1 MKFYFVLVAPARAA
15 NVGAAAR
22 AMKTMGFDAMRLV
35 ASRVHE
41 EDEANWVA
49 HGAQEILTNAKAF
62 DTLPAALADM
72 DLVIAT
78 TARERGRYQHYLTP
92 GQIREQIRT
101 KPTLGKVAIVFGCEE
116 SGLSNEQLAHVDLIS
131 YLPLKVSYPSLNL
144 GQAIMLYAYEMSQL
158 MDELAGDAR
167 VAATHSPVNTATA
180 SPINTAALGDGA
192 EPNSG
197 QVRVLKSKTSQLLGE
212 LGVAPDEKLHQW
224 VMDRVPMLAQRD
236 LNMLHLLCKDLA
248 RRFEQVP

>member
-1 MKFYFVLVAPARAA
+1 MKLYFVLVAPARPA

-41 EDEANWVA
+41 EEEASWVA
-49 HGAQEILTNAKAF
+49 HGAQEILTQAEAF
-62 DTLPAALADM
+62 DTLPEALADM

-92 GQIREQIRT
+92 GEIREQIRS
-101 KPTLGKVAIVFGCEE
+101 KPSLNKVAIVFGCEE
-116 SGLSNEQLAHVDLIS
+116 SGLSNEQLAEVDLIS

-158 MDELAGDAR
+158 MDELNADG
-167 VAATHSPVNTATA
+167 ATA
-180 SPINTAALGDGA
+180 VA
-192 EPNSG
+192 ENFDNAG
-197 QVRVLKSKTSQLLGE
+197 QVRVLKSKTAELLGE
-212 LGVAPDEKLHQW
+212 LRVSQDEKLHQW
-224 VMDRVPMLAQRD
+224 VMDRVPMLPQRD

-248 RRFEQVP
+248 RKLGKEV

>member
-1 MKFYFVLVAPARAA
+1 MKLYFVLVAPARPA

-41 EDEANWVA
+41 EEEASWVA
-49 HGAQEILTNAKAF
+49 HGAQEILTQAEAF
-62 DTLPAALADM
+62 DTLPEALADM

-92 GQIREQIRT
+92 GEIREQIRS
-101 KPTLGKVAIVFGCEE
+101 KPSLNKVAIVFGCEE
-116 SGLSNEQLAHVDLIS
+116 SGLSNEQLAEVDLIS

-158 MDELAGDAR
+158 MDELNADGDAA
-167 VAATHSPVNTATA
+167 VAENFDNA
-180 SPINTAALGDGA
+180 
-192 EPNSG
+192 G
-197 QVRVLKSKTSQLLGE
+197 QVRVLKSKTAELLGE
-212 LGVAPDEKLHQW
+212 LGVSQDEKLHQW
-224 VMDRVPMLAQRD
+224 VMDRVPMLPQRD

-248 RRFEQVP
+248 RKLGKEV

>member
-1 MKFYFVLVAPARAA
+1 MKLYFVLVAPARPA

-41 EDEANWVA
+41 EEEASWVA
-49 HGAQEILTNAKAF
+49 HGAQDILTQAEAF
-62 DTLPAALADM
+62 DTLPEALADM

-92 GQIREQIRT
+92 GEIREQIRS
-101 KPTLGKVAIVFGCEE
+101 KPSLNKVAIVFGCEE
-116 SGLSNEQLAHVDLIS
+116 SGLSNEQLAEVDLIS

-158 MDELAGDAR
+158 MDELNADG
-167 VAATHSPVNTATA
+167 
-180 SPINTAALGDGA
+180 TAAVA
-192 EPNSG
+192 ENFDNAG
-197 QVRVLKSKTSQLLGE
+197 QVRVLKSKTAELLGE
-212 LGVAPDEKLHQW
+212 LGVSQDEKLHQW
-224 VMDRVPMLAQRD
+224 VMDRVPMLPQRD

-248 RRFEQVP
+248 RRFGRE

>member
-1 MKFYFVLVAPARAA
+1 MKLYFVLVAPARPA

-41 EDEANWVA
+41 EEEASWVA
-49 HGAQEILTNAKAF
+49 HGAQEILTQAEAF
-62 DTLPAALADM
+62 DTLPEALADM

-92 GQIREQIRT
+92 GEIREQIRS
-101 KPTLGKVAIVFGCEE
+101 KPSLNKVAIVFGCEE
-116 SGLSNEQLAHVDLIS
+116 SGLSNEQLAEVDLIS

-158 MDELAGDAR
+158 MDELNADGGAA
-167 VAATHSPVNTATA
+167 VAENFDNA
-180 SPINTAALGDGA
+180 
-192 EPNSG
+192 G
-197 QVRVLKSKTSQLLGE
+197 QVRVLKSKTAELLGE
-212 LGVAPDEKLHQW
+212 LGVSQDEKLHQW
-224 VMDRVPMLAQRD
+224 VMDRVPMLPQRD

-248 RRFEQVP
+248 RKLGEEV

>member
-1 MKFYFVLVAPARAA
+1 MKLYFVLVAPARPA

-41 EDEANWVA
+41 EEEASWVA
-49 HGAQEILTNAKAF
+49 HGAQEILTQAEAF
-62 DTLPAALADM
+62 DTLPEALADM

-92 GQIREQIRT
+92 GEIREQIRS
-101 KPTLGKVAIVFGCEE
+101 KPSINKVAIVFGCEE
-116 SGLSNEQLAHVDLIS
+116 SGLSNEQLAEVDLIS

-158 MDELAGDAR
+158 MDELNA
-167 VAATHSPVNTATA
+167 
-180 SPINTAALGDGA
+180 DGA
-192 EPNSG
+192 AAVAENFDNAG
-197 QVRVLKSKTSQLLGE
+197 QVRVLKSKTAELLGE
-212 LGVAPDEKLHQW
+212 LGVSQDEKLHQW
-224 VMDRVPMLAQRD
+224 VMDRVPMLPQRD

-248 RRFEQVP
+248 RRFGRE

>member
-1 MKFYFVLVAPARAA
+1 MKLYFVLVAPARPA

-41 EDEANWVA
+41 EEEASWVA
-49 HGAQEILTNAKAF
+49 HGAQEILTQAEAF
-62 DTLPAALADM
+62 DTLPEALADM

-92 GQIREQIRT
+92 GEIREQIRA
-101 KPTLGKVAIVFGCEE
+101 KPSLGKVAIVFGCEE
-116 SGLSNEQLAHVDLIS
+116 SGLSNEQLAEVDLIS

-158 MDELAGDAR
+158 MDELNADG
-167 VAATHSPVNTATA
+167 ATA
-180 SPINTAALGDGA
+180 VA
-192 EPNSG
+192 ENFDNAG
-197 QVRVLKSKTSQLLGE
+197 QVRVLKSKTAELLGE
-212 LGVAPDEKLHQW
+212 LGVLQDEKLYQW
-224 VMDRVPMLAQRD
+224 VMDRVPMLPQRD

-248 RRFEQVP
+248 RKLGKEV

>member
-1 MKFYFVLVAPARAA
+1 MKLYFVLVAPARPA

-41 EDEANWVA
+41 EEEASWVA
-49 HGAQEILTNAKAF
+49 HGAQEILTQAEAF
-62 DTLPAALADM
+62 ETLPEALADM

-92 GQIREQIRT
+92 GEIREQIRA
-101 KPTLGKVAIVFGCEE
+101 KPSLGKVAIVFGCEE
-116 SGLSNEQLAHVDLIS
+116 SGLSNEQLAEVDLIS

-158 MDELAGDAR
+158 MDELNA
-167 VAATHSPVNTATA
+167 
-180 SPINTAALGDGA
+180 DGA
-192 EPNSG
+192 AAVAENFDNAG
-197 QVRVLKSKTSQLLGE
+197 QVRVLKSKTAELLGE
-212 LGVAPDEKLHQW
+212 LGVSQDEKLHQW
-224 VMDRVPMLAQRD
+224 VMDRVPMLPQRD

-248 RRFEQVP
+248 RKLGKEV

>member
-1 MKFYFVLVAPARAA
+1 MKLYFVLVAPARPA

-41 EDEANWVA
+41 EEEASWVA
-49 HGAQEILTNAKAF
+49 HGAQEILTQAEAF
-62 DTLPAALADM
+62 DTLPEALADM

-92 GQIREQIRT
+92 GEIREQIHS
-101 KPTLGKVAIVFGCEE
+101 KPSLNKVAIVFGCEE
-116 SGLSNEQLAHVDLIS
+116 SGLSNEQLAEVDLIS

-158 MDELAGDAR
+158 MDELNADG
-167 VAATHSPVNTATA
+167 
-180 SPINTAALGDGA
+180 TAAVA
-192 EPNSG
+192 ENFDNAG
-197 QVRVLKSKTSQLLGE
+197 QVRVLKSKTAELLGE
-212 LGVAPDEKLHQW
+212 LGVSQDEKLHQW
-224 VMDRVPMLAQRD
+224 VMDRVPMLPQRD

-248 RRFEQVP
+248 RKLGKEV

>member
-1 MKFYFVLVAPARAA
+1 MKLYFVLVAPARPA

-41 EDEANWVA
+41 EEEASWVA
-49 HGAQEILTNAKAF
+49 HGAQEILTQAEAF
-62 DTLPAALADM
+62 DTLPEALADM

-92 GQIREQIRT
+92 GEIREQIRS
-101 KPTLGKVAIVFGCEE
+101 KLSLNKVAIVFGCEE
-116 SGLSNEQLAHVDLIS
+116 SGLSNEQLAEVDLIS

-158 MDELAGDAR
+158 MDELNADGGAA
-167 VAATHSPVNTATA
+167 VAENFDNA
-180 SPINTAALGDGA
+180 
-192 EPNSG
+192 G
-197 QVRVLKSKTSQLLGE
+197 QVRVLKSKTAELLGE
-212 LGVAPDEKLHQW
+212 LGVSQDEKLHQW
-224 VMDRVPMLAQRD
+224 VMDRVPMLPQRD

-248 RRFEQVP
+248 RKLGKEV

>member
-1 MKFYFVLVAPARAA
+1 MKLYFVLVAPARPA

-41 EDEANWVA
+41 EEEASWVA
-49 HGAQEILTNAKAF
+49 HGAQEILTQAEAF
-62 DTLPAALADM
+62 DTLPEALADM

-92 GQIREQIRT
+92 GEIREQIRS
-101 KPTLGKVAIVFGCEE
+101 KPSLNKVAIVFGCEE
-116 SGLSNEQLAHVDLIS
+116 SGLSNEQLAEVDLIS

-144 GQAIMLYAYEMSQL
+144 GQAIMLYAYELSQL
-158 MDELAGDAR
+158 MDELNA
-167 VAATHSPVNTATA
+167 
-180 SPINTAALGDGA
+180 DGA
-192 EPNSG
+192 AAVAENFDNAG
-197 QVRVLKSKTSQLLGE
+197 QVRVLKSKTAELLRE
-212 LGVAPDEKLHQW
+212 LGVSQDEKLHQW
-224 VMDRVPMLAQRD
+224 VMDRVPMLPQRD

-248 RRFEQVP
+248 RKLGKEV

>member
-1 MKFYFVLVAPARAA
+1 MKLYFVLVAPARPA

-41 EDEANWVA
+41 EEEASWVA
-49 HGAQEILTNAKAF
+49 HGAQEILTQAEAF
-62 DTLPAALADM
+62 ETLPEALADM

-92 GQIREQIRT
+92 GEIREQIRS
-101 KPTLGKVAIVFGCEE
+101 KPSLDKVAIVFGCEE
-116 SGLSNEQLAHVDLIS
+116 SGLSNEQLAEVDLIS

-144 GQAIMLYAYEMSQL
+144 GQAIMLYAYELSQL
-158 MDELAGDAR
+158 MDELKA
-167 VAATHSPVNTATA
+167 
-180 SPINTAALGDGA
+180 DGA
-192 EPNSG
+192 AAVAENFDNAG
-197 QVRVLKSKTSQLLGE
+197 QVRVLKSKTAELLGE
-212 LGVAPDEKLHQW
+212 IGVSQDEKLHQW
-224 VMDRVPMLAQRD
+224 VMDRVPMLPQRD

-248 RRFEQVP
+248 RRFGRE

>member
-1 MKFYFVLVAPARAA
+1 MKLYFVLVAPARPA

-41 EDEANWVA
+41 EEEASWVA
-49 HGAQEILTNAKAF
+49 HGAQEILTQAEAF
-62 DTLPAALADM
+62 ETLPEALADM

-92 GQIREQIRT
+92 GEIREQIRS
-101 KPTLGKVAIVFGCEE
+101 KPSLNKVAIVFGCEE
-116 SGLSNEQLAHVDLIS
+116 SGLSNEQLAEVDLIS

-158 MDELAGDAR
+158 MDELNA
-167 VAATHSPVNTATA
+167 
-180 SPINTAALGDGA
+180 DGA
-192 EPNSG
+192 SAVAENFDNAG
-197 QVRVLKSKTSQLLGE
+197 QVRVLKSKTAELLGE
-212 LGVAPDEKLHQW
+212 LGVSQDEKLHQW
-224 VMDRVPMLAQRD
+224 VMDRVPMLPQRD

-248 RRFEQVP
+248 RRFGRE

>member
-1 MKFYFVLVAPARAA
+1 MKLYFVLVAPARPA

-41 EDEANWVA
+41 EEEASWVA
-49 HGAQEILTNAKAF
+49 HGAQEILTQAEAF
-62 DTLPAALADM
+62 ETLPEALADM

-92 GQIREQIRT
+92 GEIREQIRS
-101 KPTLGKVAIVFGCEE
+101 KPSLGKVAIVFGCEE
-116 SGLSNEQLAHVDLIS
+116 SGLSNEQLAAVDLIS

-158 MDELAGDAR
+158 MDELNA
-167 VAATHSPVNTATA
+167 
-180 SPINTAALGDGA
+180 DGA
-192 EPNSG
+192 AAVAENFDNAG
-197 QVRVLKSKTSQLLGE
+197 QVRVLKSKTAELLGE
-212 LGVAPDEKLHQW
+212 LGVSQDEKLHQW
-224 VMDRVPMLAQRD
+224 VMDRVPMLPQRD

-248 RRFEQVP
+248 RKLGKEV

>member
-1 MKFYFVLVAPARAA
+1 MKLYFVLVAPARPA

-41 EDEANWVA
+41 EEEASWVA
-49 HGAQEILTNAKAF
+49 HGAQEILTQAEAF
-62 DTLPAALADM
+62 DTLPEALADM

-92 GQIREQIRT
+92 GEIREQIRA
-101 KPTLGKVAIVFGCEE
+101 KPSLNKVAIVFGCEE
-116 SGLSNEQLAHVDLIS
+116 SGLSNEQLAEVDLIS

-158 MDELAGDAR
+158 MDELNADG
-167 VAATHSPVNTATA
+167 ATA
-180 SPINTAALGDGA
+180 VAENFDNT
-192 EPNSG
+192 G
-197 QVRVLKSKTSQLLGE
+197 QVRVLKSKTAELLGE
-212 LGVAPDEKLHQW
+212 LGVSQDEKLHQW
-224 VMDRVPMLAQRD
+224 VMDRVPMLPQRD

-248 RRFEQVP
+248 RKLGKEV

>member
-1 MKFYFVLVAPARAA
+1 MKLYFVLVAPARPA

-41 EDEANWVA
+41 EEEASWVA
-49 HGAQEILTNAKAF
+49 HGAQEILTQAEAF
-62 DTLPAALADM
+62 ETLPEALADM

-92 GQIREQIRT
+92 GEIREQIRS
-101 KPTLGKVAIVFGCEE
+101 KPSLGKVAIVFGCEE
-116 SGLSNEQLAHVDLIS
+116 SGLSNEQLAEVDLIS

-158 MDELAGDAR
+158 MDELNADGGAA
-167 VAATHSPVNTATA
+167 VAENFDNA
-180 SPINTAALGDGA
+180 
-192 EPNSG
+192 G
-197 QVRVLKSKTSQLLGE
+197 QVRVLKSKTAELLGE
-212 LGVAPDEKLHQW
+212 LGVSQDEKLHQW
-224 VMDRVPMLAQRD
+224 VMDRVPMLPQRD

-248 RRFEQVP
+248 RKLGKEV

>member
-1 MKFYFVLVAPARAA
+1 MKLYFVLVAPARPA

-41 EDEANWVA
+41 EEEGSWVA
-49 HGAQEILTNAKAF
+49 HGAQEILTQAEAF
-62 DTLPAALADM
+62 ETLPEALADM

-92 GQIREQIRT
+92 GEIREQIRS
-101 KPTLGKVAIVFGCEE
+101 KPSLGKVAIVFGCEE
-116 SGLSNEQLAHVDLIS
+116 SGLSNEQLAEVDLIS
-131 YLPLKVSYPSLNL
+131 YLPLKVSYPFLNL

-158 MDELAGDAR
+158 MDELNA
-167 VAATHSPVNTATA
+167 
-180 SPINTAALGDGA
+180 DGA
-192 EPNSG
+192 AAVAENFENAG
-197 QVRVLKSKTSQLLGE
+197 QVRVLKSKTAELLGE
-212 LGVAPDEKLHQW
+212 LGVSQDEKLHQW
-224 VMDRVPMLAQRD
+224 VMDRVPMLPQRD

-248 RRFEQVP
+248 RRFGRE

>member
-1 MKFYFVLVAPARAA
+1 MKLYFVLVAPARPA

-41 EDEANWVA
+41 EEEASWVA
-49 HGAQEILTNAKAF
+49 HGAQEILTQAEAF
-62 DTLPAALADM
+62 DTLPEALADM
-72 DLVIAT
+72 ELVIAT

-92 GQIREQIRT
+92 GEIREQIRS
-101 KPTLGKVAIVFGCEE
+101 KPSLNKVAIVFGCEE
-116 SGLSNEQLAHVDLIS
+116 SGLSNEQLAEVDLIS

-158 MDELAGDAR
+158 MDELNA
-167 VAATHSPVNTATA
+167 
-180 SPINTAALGDGA
+180 DGA
-192 EPNSG
+192 AAVAENFDNAG
-197 QVRVLKSKTSQLLGE
+197 QVRVLKSKTAELLGE
-212 LGVAPDEKLHQW
+212 LGVSQDEKLHQW
-224 VMDRVPMLAQRD
+224 VMDRVPMLPQRD

-248 RRFEQVP
+248 RKLGKEV

>member
-1 MKFYFVLVAPARAA
+1 MKLYFVLVAPARPA

-41 EDEANWVA
+41 EEEASWVA
-49 HGAQEILTNAKAF
+49 HGAQEILTQAEAF
-62 DTLPAALADM
+62 DILPEALADM

-92 GQIREQIRT
+92 GEIREQIRS
-101 KPTLGKVAIVFGCEE
+101 KPSLNKVAIVFGCEE
-116 SGLSNEQLAHVDLIS
+116 SGLSNEQLAEVDLIS

-158 MDELAGDAR
+158 MDEL
-167 VAATHSPVNTATA
+167 NT
-180 SPINTAALGDGA
+180 DGA
-192 EPNSG
+192 AAVAENFDNAG
-197 QVRVLKSKTSQLLGE
+197 QVRVLKSKTAELLGE
-212 LGVAPDEKLHQW
+212 LGVSQDEKLHQW
-224 VMDRVPMLAQRD
+224 VMDRVPMLPQRD

-248 RRFEQVP
+248 RKLGKEV

>member
-1 MKFYFVLVAPARAA
+1 MKLYFVLVAPARPA

-41 EDEANWVA
+41 EEEASWVA
-49 HGAQEILTNAKAF
+49 HGAQEILTQAEAF
-62 DTLPAALADM
+62 DTLPEALADM

-92 GQIREQIRT
+92 AEIREQIRS
-101 KPTLGKVAIVFGCEE
+101 KPSLGKVAIVFGCEE
-116 SGLSNEQLAHVDLIS
+116 SGLSNEQLAEVDLIS

-158 MDELAGDAR
+158 MDELNA
-167 VAATHSPVNTATA
+167 
-180 SPINTAALGDGA
+180 DGA
-192 EPNSG
+192 AAVAENFDNAG
-197 QVRVLKSKTSQLLGE
+197 QVRVLKSKTAELLGE
-212 LGVAPDEKLHQW
+212 LGVSQDEKLHQW
-224 VMDRVPMLAQRD
+224 VMDRVPMLPQRD

-248 RRFEQVP
+248 RKLGKEV

>member
-1 MKFYFVLVAPARAA
+1 MKLYFVLVAPARPA

-41 EDEANWVA
+41 EEEASWVA
-49 HGAQEILTNAKAF
+49 HGAQEILTQAEAF
-62 DTLPAALADM
+62 DTLPEALADM

-92 GQIREQIRT
+92 GEIREQIRA
-101 KPTLGKVAIVFGCEE
+101 KPSLGKVAIVFGCEE
-116 SGLSNEQLAHVDLIS
+116 SGLSNEQLAEVDLIS

-158 MDELAGDAR
+158 VDELNA
-167 VAATHSPVNTATA
+167 
-180 SPINTAALGDGA
+180 DGA
-192 EPNSG
+192 AAVAENVDNAG
-197 QVRVLKSKTSQLLGE
+197 QVRVLKSKTAELLGE
-212 LGVAPDEKLHQW
+212 LGVLQDEKLHQW
-224 VMDRVPMLAQRD
+224 VMDRVPMLPQRD

-248 RRFEQVP
+248 RRFGRE

>member
-1 MKFYFVLVAPARAA
+1 MKLYFVLVAPARPA

-41 EDEANWVA
+41 EEEASWVA
-49 HGAQEILTNAKAF
+49 HGAQEILTQAEAF
-62 DTLPAALADM
+62 DTLPEALADM

-92 GQIREQIRT
+92 GEIREQIRS
-101 KPTLGKVAIVFGCEE
+101 KPSLNKVAIVFGCEE
-116 SGLSNEQLAHVDLIS
+116 SGLSNEQLAEVDLIS

-158 MDELAGDAR
+158 MDELNADG
-167 VAATHSPVNTATA
+167 ATA
-180 SPINTAALGDGA
+180 VA
-192 EPNSG
+192 ENFDNAG
-197 QVRVLKSKTSQLLGE
+197 QVRVLKSKTAELLGE
-212 LGVAPDEKLHQW
+212 LGVSQDEKLHQW
-224 VMDRVPMLAQRD
+224 VMDRVPMLPQRD

-248 RRFEQVP
+248 RKIGKEV

>member
-1 MKFYFVLVAPARAA
+1 MKLYFVLVAPARPA

-41 EDEANWVA
+41 EEEASWVA
-49 HGAQEILTNAKAF
+49 HGAQEILTQAEAF
-62 DTLPAALADM
+62 DTLPEALADM

-92 GQIREQIRT
+92 GEIREQIRA
-101 KPTLGKVAIVFGCEE
+101 KPSLGKVAIVFGCEE
-116 SGLSNEQLAHVDLIS
+116 SGLSNEQLAEVDLIS

-158 MDELAGDAR
+158 MDELNA
-167 VAATHSPVNTATA
+167 
-180 SPINTAALGDGA
+180 DGA
-192 EPNSG
+192 AAVAENFENAG
-197 QVRVLKSKTSQLLGE
+197 QVRVLKSKTAELLGE
-212 LGVAPDEKLHQW
+212 LGVSQDEKLHQW
-224 VMDRVPMLAQRD
+224 VMDRVPMLPQRD

-248 RRFEQVP
+248 RRFGRE

>member
-1 MKFYFVLVAPARAA
+1 MKLYFVLVAPARPA

-41 EDEANWVA
+41 EDEASWVA
-49 HGAQEILTNAKAF
+49 HGAQEILAQAEAF
-62 DTLPAALADM
+62 DTLPEALADM

-92 GQIREQIRT
+92 GEIREQIRA
-101 KPTLGKVAIVFGCEE
+101 KPSLGKVAIVFGCEE
-116 SGLSNEQLAHVDLIS
+116 SGLSNEQLAEVDLIS

-158 MDELAGDAR
+158 MDELNADGGAA
-167 VAATHSPVNTATA
+167 VAENFDSA
-180 SPINTAALGDGA
+180 
-192 EPNSG
+192 G
-197 QVRVLKSKTSQLLGE
+197 QVRVLKSKTAELLGE
-212 LGVAPDEKLHQW
+212 LGVSQDEKLHQW
-224 VMDRVPMLAQRD
+224 VMDRVPMLPQRD

-248 RRFEQVP
+248 RKLGEEV

>member
-1 MKFYFVLVAPARAA
+1 MKLYFVLVAPARPA

-41 EDEANWVA
+41 EEEASWVA
-49 HGAQEILTNAKAF
+49 HGAQEILTQAEAF
-62 DTLPAALADM
+62 DTLPEALADM

-92 GQIREQIRT
+92 GEIREQIRA
-101 KPTLGKVAIVFGCEE
+101 KPSLGKVAIVFGCEE
-116 SGLSNEQLAHVDLIS
+116 SGLSNEQLAEVDLIS

-158 MDELAGDAR
+158 MDEL
-167 VAATHSPVNTATA
+167 N
-180 SPINTAALGDGA
+180 GDGA
-192 EPNSG
+192 TAAAENIDNSG
-197 QVRVLKSKTSQLLGE
+197 QVRVLKSKTAEILGE
-212 LGVAPDEKLHQW
+212 LGVSQDEKLHQW
-224 VMDRVPMLAQRD
+224 VMDRVPMLPQRD

-248 RRFEQVP
+248 RRFGRE

>member
-1 MKFYFVLVAPARAA
+1 MKLYFVLVAPARAP

-41 EDEANWVA
+41 EEEASWVA
-49 HGAQEILTNAKAF
+49 HGAQEILTQAEAF
-62 DTLPAALADM
+62 DTLPEALADM

-92 GQIREQIRT
+92 GEIREQIRA
-101 KPTLGKVAIVFGCEE
+101 KPSLGKVAIVFGCEE
-116 SGLSNEQLAHVDLIS
+116 SGLSNEQLAEVDLIS

-158 MDELAGDAR
+158 VDELNA
-167 VAATHSPVNTATA
+167 
-180 SPINTAALGDGA
+180 DGA
-192 EPNSG
+192 AVVAENFDNAG
-197 QVRVLKSKTSQLLGE
+197 QVRVLKSKTAELLGE
-212 LGVAPDEKLHQW
+212 LGVSQDEKLHHW
-224 VMDRVPMLAQRD
+224 VMDRVPMLPQRD

-248 RRFEQVP
+248 RRFGRK

>member
-1 MKFYFVLVAPARAA
+1 MKLYFVLVAPARPA

-41 EDEANWVA
+41 EEEASWVA
-49 HGAQEILTNAKAF
+49 HGAQEILTQAEAF
-62 DTLPAALADM
+62 ETLPEALADM

-92 GQIREQIRT
+92 GEIREQIRA
-101 KPTLGKVAIVFGCEE
+101 KPSLNKVAIVFGCEE
-116 SGLSNEQLAHVDLIS
+116 SGLSNEQLAEVDLIS

-158 MDELAGDAR
+158 MDELNADG
-167 VAATHSPVNTATA
+167 ATA
-180 SPINTAALGDGA
+180 VAENFDNT
-192 EPNSG
+192 G
-197 QVRVLKSKTSQLLGE
+197 QVRVLKSKTAELLGE
-212 LGVAPDEKLHQW
+212 LGVSQDEKLHQW
-224 VMDRVPMLAQRD
+224 VMDRVPMLPQRD

-248 RRFEQVP
+248 RKLGKEV

>member
-1 MKFYFVLVAPARAA
+1 MKLYFVLVAPARPA

-41 EDEANWVA
+41 EEEASWVA
-49 HGAQEILTNAKAF
+49 HGAQEILTQAEAF
-62 DTLPAALADM
+62 DTLPEALADM

-92 GQIREQIRT
+92 AEIREQIRA
-101 KPTLGKVAIVFGCEE
+101 KPSLGKVAIVFGCEE
-116 SGLSNEQLAHVDLIS
+116 SGLSNEQLAEVDLIS

-158 MDELAGDAR
+158 MDELNA
-167 VAATHSPVNTATA
+167 
-180 SPINTAALGDGA
+180 DGA
-192 EPNSG
+192 AAVADNFDNAG
-197 QVRVLKSKTSQLLGE
+197 QVRVLKSKTAELLGE
-212 LGVAPDEKLHQW
+212 LGVSQDEKLHQW
-224 VMDRVPMLAQRD
+224 VMDRVPMLPQRD

-248 RRFEQVP
+248 RKLGKEV

>member
-1 MKFYFVLVAPARAA
+1 MKLYFVLVAPARPA

-41 EDEANWVA
+41 EEEASWVA
-49 HGAQEILTNAKAF
+49 HGAQEILTQAEAF
-62 DTLPAALADM
+62 DTLPEALADM

-92 GQIREQIRT
+92 GEIREQIRS
-101 KPTLGKVAIVFGCEE
+101 KPSLGKVAIVFGCEE
-116 SGLSNEQLAHVDLIS
+116 SGLSNEQLAEVDLIS

-158 MDELAGDAR
+158 MDELNA
-167 VAATHSPVNTATA
+167 
-180 SPINTAALGDGA
+180 DGA
-192 EPNSG
+192 AAVAENFDNAG
-197 QVRVLKSKTSQLLGE
+197 QVRVLKSKTAELLGE
-212 LGVAPDEKLHQW
+212 LGVSQDEKLHQW
-224 VMDRVPMLAQRD
+224 VMDRVPMLPQRD

-248 RRFEQVP
+248 RRFGRK

>member
-1 MKFYFVLVAPARAA
+1 MKLYFVLVAPARPA

-41 EDEANWVA
+41 EEEASWVA
-49 HGAQEILTNAKAF
+49 HGAQEILTQAEAF
-62 DTLPAALADM
+62 ETLPEALADM

-92 GQIREQIRT
+92 GEIREQIRS
-101 KPTLGKVAIVFGCEE
+101 KPSLNKVAIVFGCEE
-116 SGLSNEQLAHVDLIS
+116 SGLSNEQLAEVDLIS

-158 MDELAGDAR
+158 MDELNA
-167 VAATHSPVNTATA
+167 
-180 SPINTAALGDGA
+180 DGA
-192 EPNSG
+192 AAVAENFDNAG
-197 QVRVLKSKTSQLLGE
+197 QVRVLKSKTAELLGE
-212 LGVAPDEKLHQW
+212 LGVSQDEKLHQW
-224 VMDRVPMLAQRD
+224 VMDRVPMLPQRD

-248 RRFEQVP
+248 RKLGNEV

>member
-1 MKFYFVLVAPARAA
+1 MKLYFVLVAPARAA

-41 EDEANWVA
+41 EEEASWVA
-49 HGAQEILTNAKAF
+49 HGAQEILTQAEAF
-62 DTLPAALADM
+62 DTLPEALADM

-92 GQIREQIRT
+92 GEIREQIRS
-101 KPTLGKVAIVFGCEE
+101 KPSLGKVAIVFGCEE
-116 SGLSNEQLAHVDLIS
+116 SGLSNEQLAEVDLIS

-158 MDELAGDAR
+158 MDELNA
-167 VAATHSPVNTATA
+167 
-180 SPINTAALGDGA
+180 DGA
-192 EPNSG
+192 AAVAENFDNAG
-197 QVRVLKSKTSQLLGE
+197 QVRVLKSKTAELLGE
-212 LGVAPDEKLHQW
+212 LGVSQDEKLHQW
-224 VMDRVPMLAQRD
+224 VMDRVPMLPQRD

-248 RRFEQVP
+248 RRFGRE

>member
-1 MKFYFVLVAPARAA
+1 MKLYFVLVAPARPA

-41 EDEANWVA
+41 EEEASWVA
-49 HGAQEILTNAKAF
+49 HGAQEILTQAEAF
-62 DTLPAALADM
+62 ETLPEALADM

-92 GQIREQIRT
+92 GEIREQIRS
-101 KPTLGKVAIVFGCEE
+101 KPSLNKVAIVFGCEE
-116 SGLSNEQLAHVDLIS
+116 SGLSNEQLAEVDLIS

-158 MDELAGDAR
+158 MDELKA
-167 VAATHSPVNTATA
+167 
-180 SPINTAALGDGA
+180 DGA
-192 EPNSG
+192 AAVAENFDNAG
-197 QVRVLKSKTSQLLGE
+197 QVRVLKSKTAELLGE
-212 LGVAPDEKLHQW
+212 LGVSQDEKLHQW
-224 VMDRVPMLAQRD
+224 VMDRVPMLPQRD

-248 RRFEQVP
+248 RRFGRE

>member
-1 MKFYFVLVAPARAA
+1 MKLYFVLVAPARPA

-41 EDEANWVA
+41 EEEASWVA
-49 HGAQEILTNAKAF
+49 HGAQEILTQAEAF
-62 DTLPAALADM
+62 DTLPEALADM

-92 GQIREQIRT
+92 GEIREQIRA
-101 KPTLGKVAIVFGCEE
+101 KPSLGKVAIVFGCEE
-116 SGLSNEQLAHVDLIS
+116 SGLSNEQLAEVDLIS

-158 MDELAGDAR
+158 VDELNA
-167 VAATHSPVNTATA
+167 
-180 SPINTAALGDGA
+180 DGA
-192 EPNSG
+192 AAVAENFDNAG
-197 QVRVLKSKTSQLLGE
+197 QVRVLKRKTAELLDE
-212 LGVAPDEKLHQW
+212 LGVSQDEKLHQW
-224 VMDRVPMLAQRD
+224 VMDRVPMLPQRD

-248 RRFEQVP
+248 RRFGRK

>member
-1 MKFYFVLVAPARAA
+1 MKLYFVLVAPARPA

-41 EDEANWVA
+41 EEEASWVA
-49 HGAQEILTNAKAF
+49 HGAQEILTQAEAF
-62 DTLPAALADM
+62 DTLPEALADM

-92 GQIREQIRT
+92 GEIREQIRS
-101 KPTLGKVAIVFGCEE
+101 KPSLDKVAIVFGCEE
-116 SGLSNEQLAHVDLIS
+116 SGLSNEQLAEVDLIS

-158 MDELAGDAR
+158 MDDLKA
-167 VAATHSPVNTATA
+167 
-180 SPINTAALGDGA
+180 DGA
-192 EPNSG
+192 AAVAENFDNAG
-197 QVRVLKSKTSQLLGE
+197 QVRVLKSKTAELLGE
-212 LGVAPDEKLHQW
+212 LGVSQDEKLHQW
-224 VMDRVPMLAQRD
+224 VMDRVPMLPQRD

-248 RRFEQVP
+248 RKLGKEV

>member
-1 MKFYFVLVAPARAA
+1 MKLYFVLVAPARPA

-41 EDEANWVA
+41 EEEASWVA
-49 HGAQEILTNAKAF
+49 HGAQEILTQAEAF
-62 DTLPAALADM
+62 DTLPEALADM

-92 GQIREQIRT
+92 GEIREQIRS
-101 KPTLGKVAIVFGCEE
+101 KPSLNKVAIVFGCEE
-116 SGLSNEQLAHVDLIS
+116 SGLSNEQLAEVDLIS

-158 MDELAGDAR
+158 MDELNADG
-167 VAATHSPVNTATA
+167 VAAV
-180 SPINTAALGDGA
+180 A
-192 EPNSG
+192 ENFDNAG
-197 QVRVLKSKTSQLLGE
+197 QVRVLKSKTAELLGE
-212 LGVAPDEKLHQW
+212 LGVSQDEKLHQW
-224 VMDRVPMLAQRD
+224 VMDRVPMLPQRD

-248 RRFEQVP
+248 RRFGRE

>member
-1 MKFYFVLVAPARAA
+1 MKLYFVLVAPARPA

-41 EDEANWVA
+41 EEEASWVA
-49 HGAQEILTNAKAF
+49 HGAQEILTQAEAF
-62 DTLPAALADM
+62 DTLPEALADM

-92 GQIREQIRT
+92 GEIREQIRS
-101 KPTLGKVAIVFGCEE
+101 KPSLNKVAIVFGCEE
-116 SGLSNEQLAHVDLIS
+116 SGLSNEQLAAVDLIS

-158 MDELAGDAR
+158 MDELNA
-167 VAATHSPVNTATA
+167 
-180 SPINTAALGDGA
+180 DGA
-192 EPNSG
+192 AAVAENFDNAG
-197 QVRVLKSKTSQLLGE
+197 QVRVLKSKTAELLGE
-212 LGVAPDEKLHQW
+212 LGVSQDEKLHQW
-224 VMDRVPMLAQRD
+224 VMDRVPMLPQRD

-248 RRFEQVP
+248 RRFGRE